1 MPNSVV
7 TGSIGWLWWAGEVE
21 FRKNVKITRK
31 SVLRFNCVESR
42 CRVNRTLTVK
52 RWKCFELEGDKERSK

>member
-1 MPNSVV
+1 LSQ
-7 TGSIGWLWWAGEVE
+7 EVQGGYGGQIKWI

-31 SVLRFNCVESR
+31 NVLRFNCVESR

>member
-1 MPNSVV
+1 MKW
-7 TGSIGWLWWAGEVE
+7 I

-31 SVLRFNCVESR
+31 NVLRFNCVESR